1 MKDEETVDHSRSHRG
16 LSGDSGSYLVYFGK
30 PGRDRRRRSK
40 SRNLRMEGEGEDS
53 GNPCGNEQGGYILRW
68 ENDEAEAEGME
79 DLPFDTKLADGIR
92 DDLENMKTEKKVTDG
107 KERLSDFG
115 LITPKA
121 QAEVIGEN
129 GKKLRFLSG
138 MRYLIRKTR
147 LDTSFGWIRYGR
159 SKAAR

>member
-40 SRNLRMEGEGEDS
+40 AETSVWKGKERIQEIRVE
-53 GNPCGNEQGGYILRW
+53 NEQGGYILRW

-92 DDLENMKTEKKVTDG
+92 DDLENMKTEK
-107 KERLSDFG
+107 R
-115 LITPKA
+115 
-121 QAEVIGEN
+121 
-129 GKKLRFLSG
+129 
-138 MRYLIRKTR
+138 
-147 LDTSFGWIRYGR
+147 
-159 SKAAR
+159 

>member
-1 MKDEETVDHSRSHRG
+1 MNK
-16 LSGDSGSYLVYFGK
+16 
-30 PGRDRRRRSK
+30 
-40 SRNLRMEGEGEDS
+40 
-53 GNPCGNEQGGYILRW
+53 GGYILRW

-79 DLPFDTKLADGIR
+79 DLPFDTKMADGIR

>member
-1 MKDEETVDHSRSHRG
+1 MKRQWITAGVIGVCLVILGAIWFILGNPEETGEEDQKAETSVWRG
-16 LSGDSGSYLVYFGK
+16 K
-30 PGRDRRRRSK
+30 ERIQEIRA
-40 SRNLRMEGEGEDS
+40 E
-53 GNPCGNEQGGYILRW
+53 NEQGGYILRW
-68 ENDEAEAEGME
+68 ENDEAGAEGME
-79 DLPFDTKLADGIR
+79 DLPFDTMMADGIR

-147 LDTSFGWIRYGR
+147 VDTSFGWIRYGR

>member
-1 MKDEETVDHSRSHRG
+1 MKRQWITAGVIGVCLVILGAIWFILGNPEETGEEDQKAETSVWK
-16 LSGDSGSYLVYFGK
+16 GK
-30 PGRDRRRRSK
+30 ERIQEIRV
-40 SRNLRMEGEGEDS
+40 E
-53 GNPCGNEQGGYILRW
+53 NEQGGYILRW

-92 DDLENMKTEKKVTDG
+92 DDLENMKTEKKGDG
-107 KERLSDFG
+107 WKRTIVRFWFDNSKGTGRSDRRER
-115 LITPKA
+115 
-121 QAEVIGEN
+121 
-129 GKKLRFLSG
+129 KKNLRFLSG